1 MDMYEQQVYSGI
13 LGKLI
18 GVYFGRPVE
27 GWPYER
33 IRERFGRITH
43 YVNEELDMPLH
54 VPDDDLS
61 GTFTFIRTLEDN
73 NDLENLADKAFGET
87 WLDYV
92 IENKT
97 IFWWGGLGRST
108 EHTAYLRLKAGYLS
122 PESGSIALNG
132 QAIAEQIGAQIFMDG
147 FALMCPGDPIRARK
161 LVRSAASVSHD
172 GIAVESACFLAT
184 LESLAFS
191 IKIIDELLDGALV
204 SGSWSDRIKAI
215 VSNVRLACETLQEWR
230 KVREWL
236 QENYGYHLFPGNCH
250 VIPNLALLL
259 SSLLLGGDSFR
270 SAMEIVVSSG
280 WDTDCNA
287 ANLGC
292 INGIRLGLDAITKEY
307 DYRTPIADRFYCI
320 SSLGEA
326 CVTDAIVQTRKIV
339 LLHARLYRLS
349 LPDRKPRFGFEMP
362 GSVQGF
368 TVCPI
373 LNGKASP
380 ACNANTL
387 GLENGIYLSNDENC
401 NEISTLTMWD
411 PADRYGGYELLGS
424 PTLYSG
430 QTIHASLTSVEGNPI
445 ARLYVIFYDL
455 NDALRVTYGDEVSLQ
470 GEQSIYWIVPDSKGM
485 PISRVGVQLVSNE
498 ERSAVILTS
507 LDWLGAPRFFSLSA
521 RLQNLETTQPTMALQ
536 AFTSSAKQF
545 SFDKRYTLAVSHPE
559 EDGIVDMGTSQW
571 IDYRL
576 TATVVPNLHTRCG
589 LVARTHGHRRYYA
602 ALLEKCTS
610 LLLVRREGDQ
620 ETVLSRKD
628 FSYALNMPLEMDLTC
643 NGKNIEVQI
652 NGQNMVAIID
662 GTFSSGGAG
671 FLVSKGTMMVEKMTI
686 ESLEEFTHV

>member
-1 MDMYEQQVYSGI
+1 
-13 LGKLI
+13 
-18 GVYFGRPVE
+18 
-27 GWPYER
+27 
-33 IRERFGRITH
+33 
-43 YVNEELDMPLH
+43 
-54 VPDDDLS
+54 
-61 GTFTFIRTLEDN
+61 
-73 NDLENLADKAFGET
+73 
-87 WLDYV
+87 
-92 IENKT
+92 
-97 IFWWGGLGRST
+97 
-108 EHTAYLRLKAGYLS
+108 
-122 PESGSIALNG
+122 
-132 QAIAEQIGAQIFMDG
+132 
-147 FALMCPGDPIRARK
+147 
-161 LVRSAASVSHD
+161 
-172 GIAVESACFLAT
+172 
-184 LESLAFS
+184 
-191 IKIIDELLDGALV
+191 
-204 SGSWSDRIKAI
+204 
-215 VSNVRLACETLQEWR
+215 
-230 KVREWL
+230 
-236 QENYGYHLFPGNCH
+236 
-250 VIPNLALLL
+250 
-259 SSLLLGGDSFR
+259 
-270 SAMEIVVSSG
+270 MEIVVSSG

-292 INGIRLGLDAITKEY
+292 INGIRLGLDSITKEY

-339 LLHARLYRLS
+339 SLHARLYRLS
-349 LPDRKPRFGFEMP
+349 PPDRQPRFGFEMP

-368 TVCPI
+368 IVCPI
-373 LNGKASP
+373 LNGKGSP

-387 GLENGIYLSNDENC
+387 GLENGIYISNDENC

-430 QTIHASLTSVEGNPI
+430 QTIHASFTSVEGNPI

-455 NDALRVTYGDEVSLQ
+455 NDALRVTYSDEVSLQ
-470 GEQSIYWIVPDSKGM
+470 GEQSVSWRVPDSKGM
-485 PISRVGVQLVSNE
+485 PISRVGVQLVANE
-498 ERSAVILTS
+498 KRSAVILTS

-521 RLQNLETTQPTMALQ
+521 RLQNLETAQPTMALQ

-559 EDGIVDMGTSQW
+559 KDGIVDLGTSQW
-571 IDYRL
+571 MDYRL
-576 TATVVPNLHTRCG
+576 AATVVPNLHTRCG

-652 NGQNMVAIID
+652 NGQNMVAVID
-662 GTFSSGGAG
+662 GAFSSGGAG
-671 FLVSKGTMMVEKMTI
+671 FLLLLFMEFGVKLPINPQLLYWHVELGVTLALVTIFHFHTYWKSSKTMFFPAKRRVKA
-686 ESLEEFTHV
+686 